1 MKISSLLKY
10 AATAAVFAGVAVG
23 DTTSFT
29 IHVIGDSTVCNYKE
43 SAYPQTGWGQVIA
56 PFFDDARVKVINYA
70 IGGRSSKSFINDG
83 RLTEVLN
90 NTQPGD
96 YIFVQMGTND
106 RDYSKADRYVPIDS
120 SAYWFQKYVDGA
132 KSKNAHIVLMSPLML
147 NTYPRNVFDNN
158 LTDAS
163 HKGKEYPVKDVIKSV
178 AEKNGVPF
186 VDLTTK
192 TYDLYKQLSSAYI
205 SRYVF
210 KMFLPGEYPNY
221 AGGVTNDGTTHF
233 QESGSVVHA
242 QLIAEGL
249 RENLNN
255 SKVNSSEKA
264 ALTTLVGALAPT
276 YKLTVKANISGSGL
290 ITHNQYLP
298 GGAALNLH
306 VSPGSFGKKFQYWA
320 DDDCKKV
327 TADSNYYKVKMPYR
341 DITYT
346 AIFEGG
352 AQCVTTAHGSENL
365 PVAGSSSSVADGPA
379 SSSSEVVKFEI
390 LKGTAD
396 WPSVSDLAY
405 PSIGDDSQ
413 GWTEAN
419 HVGFEGKGFF
429 NFDNAVGR
437 YATYKMTS
445 YQSASN
451 ARMFIRYCN
460 GKTTTSKMSV
470 QVDAKTYEV
479 EFPPS
484 GSWDKW
490 DTVYVDDVWLDACD
504 FDLKFTA
511 LTSDGGP
518 NVDVVGFDIK
528 DVYRIGAEPAADT
541 TTEAPE
547 SSSGSADST
556 QQFVAPTVN
565 FAKAQ
570 IDGVRWTVQ
579 TRGGFM
585 NVRVMNALG
594 KVVAGESRYVS
605 AGTAELLQNGSKLP
619 RGNYFVRVSI
629 DGAVAAQT
637 TLRK

>member
-1 MKISSLLKY
+1 MKSFFKY
-10 AATAAVFAGVAVG
+10 LAAAALFAGVAVS

-29 IHVIGDSTVCNYKE
+29 IHVIGDSTVCNYKD
-43 SAYPQTGWGQVIA
+43 SAYPQTGWGQVLG
-56 PFFDDARVKVINYA
+56 PFFDPSRVKVINYA

-96 YIFVQMGTND
+96 YLFVQMGTND

-132 KSKNAHIVLMSPLML
+132 KSKGAHIVLMSPLML

-163 HKGKEYPVKDVIKSV
+163 HKGKEYPVKDKIAEV
-178 AEKNGVPF
+178 AKKNGVPF

-192 TYDLYKQLSSAYI
+192 TYNLYKQLSSAYI
-205 SRYVF
+205 SRYIF

-255 SKVNSSEKA
+255 SSVSASEKA
-264 ALTTLVGALAPT
+264 ALTTLVGSLAPT

-290 ITHNQYLP
+290 ITHNQFLP

-320 DDDCKKV
+320 DDDCNKV

-346 AIFEGG
+346 AMFEGG
-352 AQCVTTAHGSENL
+352 AQCVTSAHGSENL
-365 PVAGSSSSVADGPA
+365 PGITSSSSTGTET

-528 DVYRIGAEPAADT
+528 NVYRIGAEPKEET
-541 TTEAPE
+541 PE
-547 SSSGSADST
+547 SSSSAEDPVVESSSSEGCTGDSCET
-556 QQFVAPTVN
+556 KPDAIRSNRMTRPKAQLENRSKTVN
-565 FAKAQ
+565 LL
-570 IDGVRWTVQ
+570 GRTVQ
-579 TRGGFM
+579 NKTPYGVYFDLK
-585 NVRVMNALG
+585 VR
-594 KVVAGESRYVS
+594 
-605 AGTAELLQNGSKLP
+605 
-619 RGNYFVRVSI
+619 
-629 DGAVAAQT
+629 
-637 TLRK
+637 

>member
-1 MKISSLLKY
+1 MKSFLKTF
-10 AATAAVFAGVAVG
+10 AAAAIFAGVAIS

-29 IHVIGDSTVCNYKE
+29 IHVIGDSTVCDYKE
-43 SAYPQTGWGQVIA
+43 SAYPQTGWGQVLA
-56 PFFDDARVKVINYA
+56 PFFDQSRVKVINYA
-70 IGGRSSKSFINDG
+70 IGGRSSKSFIKDN
-83 RLTEVLN
+83 RLTAVLN
-90 NTQPGD
+90 ATQPGD
-96 YIFVQMGTND
+96 YIFVQLGTND

-120 SAYWFQKYVDGA
+120 SAYWFQQYVDGA
-132 KSKNAHIVLMSPLML
+132 KSKGAHIVLMSPLML

-163 HKGKEYPVKDVIKSV
+163 HKGKEYPVKDKIAEV
-178 AEKNGVPF
+178 AKKNGVPF
-186 VDLTTK
+186 IDLTTK
-192 TYDLYKQLSSAYI
+192 TYNLYKQVSSAYI
-205 SRYVF
+205 SRYIF

-221 AGGVTNDGTTHF
+221 AAGVTNDGTTHF

-242 QLIAEGL
+242 QMITEGL

-255 SKVNSSEKA
+255 SSVNASEKA
-264 ALTTLVGALAPT
+264 ALTTLVGAIAPT

-290 ITHNQYLP
+290 ITHNQNLP

-306 VSPGSFGKKFQYWA
+306 VSPGSFGKRFQYWA

-365 PVAGSSSSVADGPA
+365 PVVGSSSSVGPA
-379 SSSSEVVKFEI
+379 TGSSSSEVIQFEV
-390 LKGTAD
+390 LKGTAE
-396 WPSVSDLAY
+396 WPSVSDLSY
-405 PSIGDDSQ
+405 PNEVDI

-419 HVGFEGKGFF
+419 HLGFAGKGFY
-429 NFDNAVGR
+429 NFDNKVGS

-451 ARMFIRYCN
+451 AKMFIRYCN

-484 GSWDKW
+484 ASWDTW

-528 DVYRIGAEPAADT
+528 DVYRIGAEPA
-541 TTEAPE
+541 EAPA
-547 SSSGSADST
+547 SSSSSADSSSSSSSEDKEPDGFKSKT
-556 QQFVAPTVN
+556 LTRPEQLQGGRTVN
-565 FAKAQ
+565 L
-570 IDGVRWTVQ
+570 
-579 TRGGFM
+579 
-585 NVRVMNALG
+585 LG
-594 KVVAGESRYVS
+594 RSVS
-605 AGTAELLQNGSKLP
+605 GKKLAP
-619 RGNYFVRVSI
+619 GKYFK
-629 DGAVAAQT
+629 T
-637 TLRK
+637 K

>member
-1 MKISSLLKY
+1 MKSFLKTFAAAAIFASVAIS
-10 AATAAVFAGVAVG
+10 

-29 IHVIGDSTVCNYKE
+29 IHVIGDSTVCDYKE
-43 SAYPQTGWGQVIA
+43 SAYPQTGWGQVLA
-56 PFFDDARVKVINYA
+56 PFFDQSRVKVINYA
-70 IGGRSSKSFINDG
+70 IGGRSSKSFIKDG
-83 RLTEVLN
+83 RLNEVLN

-96 YIFVQMGTND
+96 YLFVQMGTND

-120 SAYWFQKYVDGA
+120 SAYWFQQYVDGA
-132 KSKNAHIVLMSPLML
+132 KSKGAHIVLMSPLML

-163 HKGKEYPVKDVIKSV
+163 HKGKEYPVKDKIAEV
-178 AEKNGVPF
+178 AKKNGVPF
-186 VDLTTK
+186 IDLTTK
-192 TYDLYKQLSSAYI
+192 TYNLYKQVSSAYI
-205 SRYVF
+205 SRYIF

-221 AGGVTNDGTTHF
+221 AAGVTNDGTTHF

-242 QLIAEGL
+242 QMITEGL

-255 SKVNSSEKA
+255 SSVNASEKA
-264 ALTTLVGALAPT
+264 ALTTLVGAIAPT

-290 ITHNQYLP
+290 ITHNQNLP

-306 VSPGSFGKKFQYWA
+306 VSPGSFGKRFQYWA

-365 PVAGSSSSVADGPA
+365 PVVGSSSSVGPA
-379 SSSSEVVKFEI
+379 TGSSSSEVIQFEV
-390 LKGTAD
+390 LKGTAE
-396 WPSVSDLAY
+396 WPSVSDLSY
-405 PSIGDDSQ
+405 PNEVDI

-419 HVGFEGKGFF
+419 HLGFAGKGFY
-429 NFDNAVGR
+429 NFDNKVGS

-451 ARMFIRYCN
+451 AKMFIRYCN

-484 GSWDKW
+484 ASWDTW

-528 DVYRIGAEPAADT
+528 DVYRIGAEPA
-541 TTEAPE
+541 EAPA
-547 SSSGSADST
+547 SSSSSADSSSSSSSEDKEPDGFKSKT
-556 QQFVAPTVN
+556 LTRPEQLQGGRTVN
-565 FAKAQ
+565 L
-570 IDGVRWTVQ
+570 
-579 TRGGFM
+579 
-585 NVRVMNALG
+585 LG
-594 KVVAGESRYVS
+594 RSVS
-605 AGTAELLQNGSKLP
+605 GKKLAP
-619 RGNYFVRVSI
+619 GKYFK
-629 DGAVAAQT
+629 T
-637 TLRK
+637 K

>member
-10 AATAAVFAGVAVG
+10 AATAAVFAGVAVS

-29 IHVIGDSTVCNYKE
+29 VHVIGDSTVCNYKE

-186 VDLTTK
+186 IDLTTK
-192 TYDLYKQLSSAYI
+192 TYDLYKQVSSAYI
-205 SRYVF
+205 SRYIF

-221 AGGVTNDGTTHF
+221 PAGVTNDGTTHF

-242 QLIAEGL
+242 QMIAEGL

-255 SKVNSSEKA
+255 SSVSASEKS
-264 ALTTLVGALAPT
+264 ALTTLVGTLKPT
-276 YKLTVKANISGSGL
+276 FKLTVKSNISGSGL

-320 DDDCKKV
+320 DDDCNKV

-352 AQCVTTAHGSENL
+352 ASCVTTAHGSENV
-365 PVAGSSSSVADGPA
+365 PVAGSSSSETPA
-379 SSSSEVVKFEI
+379 SSSSSSEVVKFEI
-390 LKGTAD
+390 LKGTET
-396 WPSVSDLAY
+396 WPSVSDLSY
-405 PSIGDDSQ
+405 PNVGEDSQ

-419 HVGFEGKGFF
+419 HLGFEGKGFF
-429 NFDNAVGR
+429 NFDNRIGS

-451 ARMFIRYCN
+451 AKMFIRYCN
-460 GKTTTSKMSV
+460 GKTTASKMSV
-470 QVDAKTYEV
+470 KVDAKTYEV

-490 DTVYVDDVWLDACD
+490 DTVYVEDVWLDACD
-504 FDLKFTA
+504 FDLTMTS

-528 DVYRIGAEPAADT
+528 NVYRIGAEPAEEPQDT
-541 TTEAPE
+541 SEVQPGS
-547 SSSGSADST
+547 SSSGDEPL
-556 QQFVAPTVN
+556 VMKPTKL
-565 FAKAQ
+565 AAGAT
-570 IDGVRWTVQ
+570 IDAVHWTVH
-579 TRGGFM
+579 TRGGLM
-585 NVRVMNALG
+585 NVQVMNALG
-594 KVVAGESRYVS
+594 KVVANEIRSVPVGAV
-605 AGTAELLQNGSKLP
+605 ELLQNAALP
-619 RGNYFVRVSI
+619 RGNYFVRVSV
-629 DGAVAAQT
+629 DGKVVAQAK
-637 TLRK
+637 LRK

>member
-1 MKISSLLKY
+1 MKSFLKFF
-10 AATAAVFAGVAVG
+10 AAAAVFTSIAVS

-43 SAYPQTGWGQVIA
+43 SAYPQTGWGQVLA
-56 PFFDDARVKVINYA
+56 PFFDGSRTKVINYA
-70 IGGRSSKSFINDG
+70 IGGRSSKSFVNDG

-90 NTQPGD
+90 NTQAGD

-132 KSKNAHIVLMSPLML
+132 KSKGAHIVLMSPLML

-163 HKGKEYPVKDVIKSV
+163 HKGKEYPVKDKIAEV
-178 AEKNGVPF
+178 AKKNGVPF
-186 VDLTTK
+186 IDLTTK
-192 TYDLYKQLSSAYI
+192 TYNLYKQVSSAYI
-205 SRYVF
+205 SRYIY

-221 AGGVTNDGTTHF
+221 PAGVTNDGTTHF
-233 QESGSVVHA
+233 QETGSVVHA
-242 QLIAEGL
+242 QMIADGL

-255 SKVNSSEKA
+255 ASVNASEKA
-264 ALTTLVGALAPT
+264 ALATLVSALKPT
-276 YKLTVKANISGSGL
+276 YKLSVKANISGSGL

-320 DDDCKKV
+320 DDDCNKV
-327 TADSNYYKVKMPYR
+327 STDSNYYKVPMPYR

-352 AQCVTTAHGSENL
+352 AQCVTTSHGAEEGSNTESSSSEG
-365 PVAGSSSSVADGPA
+365 VTTSSSSVAI
-379 SSSSEVVKFEI
+379 KFDVLE
-390 LKGTAD
+390 GDAE

-405 PSIGDDSQ
+405 PNVGDDSQ

-419 HVGFEGKGFF
+419 HVGFVGKGFF

-460 GKTTTSKMSV
+460 GKTTVSKMNV

-518 NVDVVGFDIK
+518 NVDMVGFDIK
-528 DVYRIGAEPAADT
+528 DVYRIGAEP
-541 TTEAPE
+541 EEEPIN
-547 SSSGSADST
+547 SSSSDVEPDSSDSNDST
-556 QQFVAPTVN
+556 TVIGKRYMPRSEN
-565 FAKAQ
+565 LRQGRSVNLLGRTITGKTATGRYFKAK
-570 IDGVRWTVQ
+570 
-579 TRGGFM
+579 
-585 NVRVMNALG
+585 
-594 KVVAGESRYVS
+594 
-605 AGTAELLQNGSKLP
+605 
-619 RGNYFVRVSI
+619 
-629 DGAVAAQT
+629 
-637 TLRK
+637 

>member
-1 MKISSLLKY
+1 MKSFLKFF
-10 AATAAVFAGVAVG
+10 AAAALFTGIAVS

-43 SAYPQTGWGQVIA
+43 NAYPQTGWGQVLA
-56 PFFDDARVKVINYA
+56 PFFDDSRVKVINHA

-83 RLTEVLN
+83 RLNDVLKI
-90 NTQPGD
+90 TQPGD

-132 KSKNAHIVLMSPLML
+132 KSKGAHIVLMSPLML

-163 HKGKEYPVKDVIKSV
+163 HKGKEYPVKDKIAEV
-178 AEKNGVPF
+178 ARKNGVPF
-186 VDLTTK
+186 IDLTTK
-192 TYDLYKQLSSAYI
+192 TYNLYKQVSSAYI
-205 SRYVF
+205 SRYIF

-221 AGGVTNDGTTHF
+221 PAGVTNDGTTHF

-242 QLIAEGL
+242 QMVADGL
-249 RENLNN
+249 RENLN
-255 SKVNSSEKA
+255 SSSVSASEKA
-264 ALTTLVGALAPT
+264 ALTTLVGSLAPT

-320 DDDCKKV
+320 DDDCNKV
-327 TADSNYYKVKMPYR
+327 TADSNYYKVPMPYR

-352 AQCVTTAHGSENL
+352 AKCVTTAHGAENT
-365 PVAGSSSSVADGPA
+365 PNPGSSSSAGDVGPS

-390 LKGTAD
+390 LKGTTD
-396 WPSVSDLAY
+396 WPSVSDMSY
-405 PSIGDDSQ
+405 PNIGEDGQ

-429 NFDNAVGR
+429 NFDNRVGS

-460 GKTTTSKMSV
+460 GKTTASKMSV
-470 QVDAKTYEV
+470 KVDAKTYEV

-504 FDLKFTA
+504 FDLIMTS

-518 NVDVVGFDIK
+518 NVDMIGFDIK
-528 DVYRIGAEPAADT
+528 DVYRIGAEPKETSSGSSSSNAEKPGSSSSVDPADGSSSSAGPAA
-541 TTEAPE
+541 E
-547 SSSGSADST
+547 SSSSEGGDAIARRPVKSAPAAVET
-556 QQFVAPTVN
+556 QRTYN
-565 FAKAQ
+565 L
-570 IDGVRWTVQ
+570 
-579 TRGGFM
+579 
-585 NVRVMNALG
+585 LG
-594 KVVAGESRYVS
+594 KQVRSKNQARGRYF
-605 AGTAELLQNGSKLP
+605 NK
-619 RGNYFVRVSI
+619 
-629 DGAVAAQT
+629 
-637 TLRK
+637 

>member
-1 MKISSLLKY
+1 MKFARFFKF
-10 AATAAVFAGVAVG
+10 AAAAAIFTGVAVS

-29 IHVIGDSTVCNYKE
+29 IHVIGDSTVCDYKE

-56 PFFDDARVKVINYA
+56 PFFDASRVKVINYA
-70 IGGRSSKSFINDG
+70 IGGRSSKSFIKDG
-83 RLTEVLN
+83 RLKTVLD

-96 YIFVQMGTND
+96 YLFVQMGTND

-120 SAYWFQKYVDGA
+120 SAYWFQQYVDGA
-132 KSKNAHIVLMSPLML
+132 KSKGAHIVLMSPLML

-163 HKGKEYPVKDVIKSV
+163 HKGKEYPVKDKIAEV
-178 AEKNGVPF
+178 AKKNGVPF
-186 VDLTTK
+186 IDLTTK
-192 TYDLYKQLSSAYI
+192 TYNLYKQVSSAYI
-205 SRYVF
+205 SRYIF

-221 AGGVTNDGTTHF
+221 AAGVTNDGTTHF

-242 QLIAEGL
+242 QLITEGL

-255 SKVNSSEKA
+255 SSVNASEKA
-264 ALTTLVGALAPT
+264 ALTTLVGAIAPT

-290 ITHNQYLP
+290 ITHNQNLP

-306 VSPGSFGKKFQYWA
+306 VSPGSFGKRFQYWA

-352 AQCVTTAHGSENL
+352 AQCVTTAHGSENQ
-365 PVAGSSSSVADGPA
+365 PVAGSSSSVAAEGA
-379 SSSSEVVKFEI
+379 SSSSEVIQFEI
-390 LKGTAD
+390 LKGTAE
-396 WPSVSDLAY
+396 WPSISDLSY
-405 PSIGDDSQ
+405 PNEVDI

-419 HVGFEGKGFF
+419 HLGFVGKGFY
-429 NFDNAVGR
+429 NFDNKVGS

-445 YQSASN
+445 NQSASN
-451 ARMFIRYCN
+451 AKMFIRYCN

-470 QVDAKTYEV
+470 QVDAKVYEV

-490 DTVYVDDVWLDACD
+490 DTVYVEDVWLDACD

-518 NVDVVGFDIK
+518 NVDMVGFDIK
-528 DVYRIGAEPAADT
+528 DVYRIGAEPVEETKD
-541 TTEAPE
+541 
-547 SSSGSADST
+547 SSSSSSTDAIAVSSAR
-556 QQFVAPTVN
+556 
-565 FAKAQ
+565 FANGAR
-570 IDGVRWTVQ
+570 IDGVNWTVQ
-579 TRGGFM
+579 TRGG
-585 NVRVMNALG
+585 VMKVQVTNALG
-594 KVVAGESRYVS
+594 KVVASEIRSVP
-605 AGTAELLQNGSKLP
+605 AGTVDILGGKAQLSK
-619 RGNYFVRVSI
+619 GNYFVRISL
-629 DGAVAAQT
+629 DGRIVAQSL
-637 TLRK
+637 LRK

>member
-1 MKISSLLKY
+1 MKTFLKFF
-10 AATAAVFAGVAVG
+10 AAAALFTSFAVS

-43 SAYPQTGWGQVIA
+43 SAYPQTGWGQILG
-56 PFFDDARVKVINYA
+56 PFFDQSRVKVINHA

-83 RLTEVLN
+83 RLDNVLKI
-90 NTQPGD
+90 TQPGD

-120 SAYWFQKYVDGA
+120 SAYWFQQYVDGA
-132 KSKNAHIVLMSPLML
+132 KKKGAHIVLMSPLMM

-158 LTDAS
+158 LTDAA
-163 HKGKEYPVKDVIKSV
+163 HKGKEYPVKDKIAEV
-178 AEKNGVPF
+178 AKKNGVPF
-186 VDLTTK
+186 IDLTTK
-192 TYDLYKQLSSAYI
+192 TYNLYKQVSSAYI

-221 AGGVTNDGTTHF
+221 PAGVTNDGTTHF

-242 QLIAEGL
+242 QMIMEGL

-255 SKVNSSEKA
+255 SSVNSTEKA
-264 ALTTLVGALAPT
+264 ALTTLVGTIAPT

-290 ITHNQYLP
+290 ITHDQYLP

-306 VSPGSFGKKFQYWA
+306 VSPGSFGKRFQYWA

-327 TADSNYYKVKMPYR
+327 TVDSNYYKVNMPYR

-352 AQCVTTAHGSENL
+352 AQCVTTSHGNENQ
-365 PVAGSSSSVADGPA
+365 PIPGSSSSQEVGGS
-379 SSSSEVVKFEI
+379 SSSSETIKFEI
-390 LKGTAD
+390 LEGTAE
-396 WPSVSDLAY
+396 WPSVSDLSY
-405 PSIGDDSQ
+405 PNVGDDSQ

-419 HVGFEGKGFF
+419 HIGFVGKGFF

-451 ARMFIRYCN
+451 AKMFIRYCN

-504 FDLKFTA
+504 FDLVMTS

-518 NVDVVGFDIK
+518 NVDAVGFDIK
-528 DVYRIGAEPAADT
+528 DVYRIGAEPVESSSSSVKDPAI
-541 TTEAPE
+541 E
-547 SSSGSADST
+547 SSSGACEGEGCDD
-556 QQFVAPTVN
+556 QA
-565 FAKAQ
+565 
-570 IDGVRWTVQ
+570 IRRGVRSVPSISGKTYQINLLGRSVNGKKA
-579 TRGGFM
+579 RG
-585 NVRVMNALG
+585 VYIQR
-594 KVVAGESRYVS
+594 
-605 AGTAELLQNGSKLP
+605 LL
-619 RGNYFVRVSI
+619 R
-629 DGAVAAQT
+629 
-637 TLRK
+637 

>member
-1 MKISSLLKY
+1 MKFARFFKF
-10 AATAAVFAGVAVG
+10 AAAAALFTSIAVS

-29 IHVIGDSTVCNYKE
+29 IHVIGDSTVCDYKE

-56 PFFDDARVKVINYA
+56 PFFDQSRVKVINYA
-70 IGGRSSKSFINDG
+70 IGGRSSKSFVNDG
-83 RLTEVLN
+83 RLDAVLN
-90 NTQPGD
+90 ATQPGD
-96 YIFVQMGTND
+96 YIFVQLGTND

-120 SAYWFQKYVDGA
+120 SAYWFQQYVDGA
-132 KSKNAHIVLMSPLML
+132 KRKGAHIVLMSPLMM

-163 HKGKEYPVKDVIKSV
+163 HKGKEYPVKDVIADV
-178 AEKNGVPF
+178 AKKNGVPF
-186 VDLTTK
+186 IDLTTK
-192 TYDLYKQLSSAYI
+192 TYNLYKQVSSAYI
-205 SRYVF
+205 SRYIF

-242 QLIAEGL
+242 QMITEGL

-255 SKVNSSEKA
+255 SSVNSSEKA
-264 ALTTLVGALAPT
+264 ALTTLVGAIAPT
-276 YKLTVKANISGSGL
+276 YKLTVKANVAGSGL
-290 ITHNQYLP
+290 ITHNQNLP

-306 VSPGSFGKKFQYWA
+306 VSPGSFGKRFQYWA

-352 AQCVTTAHGSENL
+352 AQCVATSHGNEQTPEPTSSSSSSATAN
-365 PVAGSSSSVADGPA
+365 VSSSSV
-379 SSSSEVVKFEI
+379 EIKFEI
-390 LKGTAD
+390 LKGTTA
-396 WPSVSDLAY
+396 WPSISDLSY
-405 PSIGDDSQ
+405 PNETDV

-419 HVGFEGKGFF
+419 HVGFTGKGFF

-460 GKTTTSKMSV
+460 GKTTTSKMNV
-470 QVDAKTYEV
+470 QVDAMTYEV

-484 GSWDKW
+484 ASWDSW
-490 DTVYVDDVWLDACD
+490 DTVYVDNVWLDACD

-518 NVDVVGFDIK
+518 NVDMVGFDIK
-528 DVYRIGAEPAADT
+528 NVYRIGAEPA
-541 TTEAPE
+541 EAPA
-547 SSSGSADST
+547 SSSSSADPSSSSSSEDKEPDGFKSKT
-556 QQFVAPTVN
+556 LTRPEQLQGGRTVN
-565 FAKAQ
+565 L
-570 IDGVRWTVQ
+570 
-579 TRGGFM
+579 
-585 NVRVMNALG
+585 LG
-594 KVVAGESRYVS
+594 RSVS
-605 AGTAELLQNGSKLP
+605 GKKLAP
-619 RGNYFVRVSI
+619 GKYFK
-629 DGAVAAQT
+629 T
-637 TLRK
+637 K

>member
-1 MKISSLLKY
+1 MKFARFFKF
-10 AATAAVFAGVAVG
+10 AAAAAIFTSVAVS

-29 IHVIGDSTVCNYKE
+29 IHVIGDSTVCNYNAA
-43 SAYPQTGWGQVIA
+43 AYPQTGWGQVLA
-56 PFFDDARVKVINYA
+56 PFFDDSRVKVVNYA
-70 IGGRSSKSFINDG
+70 IGGRSSKSFIKDG

-120 SAYWFQKYVDGA
+120 SAYWFQQYVDGA
-132 KSKNAHIVLMSPLML
+132 KSKGAHIVLMSPLMM

-186 VDLTTK
+186 IDLTTK
-192 TYDLYKQLSSAYI
+192 TYNLYKQLSSAYI
-205 SRYVF
+205 SRYIF

-242 QLIAEGL
+242 QMITEGL

-255 SKVNSSEKA
+255 SSVNASEKT
-264 ALTTLVGALAPT
+264 ALTTLVGAIAPT

-306 VSPGSFGKKFQYWA
+306 VSPGSFGKRFQYWA

-327 TADSNYYKVKMPYR
+327 TADSNYYKVPMPYR

-346 AIFEGG
+346 AMFEGG
-352 AQCVTTAHGSENL
+352 AQCVTTAHGSENT
-365 PVAGSSSSVADGPA
+365 PVAGSSSSANPGTT
-379 SSSSEVVKFEI
+379 SSSSVVKFEV
-390 LKGTAD
+390 LKGTDA

-419 HVGFEGKGFF
+419 HAGFEGKGFF

-504 FDLKFTA
+504 FDLVMTS

-518 NVDVVGFDIK
+518 NVDMVGFDIK
-528 DVYRIGAEPAADT
+528 DVYRIGAEPA
-541 TTEAPE
+541 EAPA
-547 SSSGSADST
+547 SSSSSADPSSSSSSEDKEPDGIKSKT
-556 QQFVAPTVN
+556 LTRPEQLQGGRTVN
-565 FAKAQ
+565 L
-570 IDGVRWTVQ
+570 
-579 TRGGFM
+579 
-585 NVRVMNALG
+585 LG
-594 KVVAGESRYVS
+594 RSVS
-605 AGTAELLQNGSKLP
+605 GKKLAP
-619 RGNYFVRVSI
+619 GKYFK
-629 DGAVAAQT
+629 T
-637 TLRK
+637 K

>member
-1 MKISSLLKY
+1 MKTFLKY
-10 AATAAVFAGVAVG
+10 FVAAALFTSVAVS

-29 IHVIGDSTVCNYKE
+29 IHVIGDSTVCDYKDN
-43 SAYPQTGWGQVIA
+43 AYPQTGWGQVLA
-56 PFFDDARVKVINYA
+56 PFFDQSRVKVINYA

-83 RLTEVLN
+83 RLDAVLKA
-90 NTQPGD
+90 TQPGD

-132 KSKNAHIVLMSPLML
+132 KSKGAHIVLMSPLML
-147 NTYPRNVFDNN
+147 NTYPRNVFDNE
-158 LTDAS
+158 LTDAA
-163 HKGKEYPVKDVIKSV
+163 HKNKEYPVKDKIKDV
-178 AEKNGVPF
+178 AAKNGVPF
-186 VDLTTK
+186 IDLTTK
-192 TYDLYKQLSSAYI
+192 TYNLYTQLSSAYI
-205 SRYVF
+205 SRYVY
-210 KMFLPGEYPNY
+210 KMFLAGEYPNY
-221 AGGVTNDGTTHF
+221 PNGVTNDGTTHF

-242 QLIAEGL
+242 QLITAGL
-249 RENLNN
+249 QENLN
-255 SKVNSSEKA
+255 SSTVNASEKA
-264 ALTTLVGALAPT
+264 ALTTLVGAIAPT

-290 ITHNQYLP
+290 ITHNQNLP

-352 AQCVTTAHGSENL
+352 ANCVTTNHGDENT
-365 PVAGSSSSVADGPA
+365 PVPGSSASQGAVSS
-379 SSSSEVVKFEI
+379 SSSSELVMFDI
-390 LKGTAD
+390 LDGTKD
-396 WPSVSDLAY
+396 WPSLSDLSY
-405 PSIGDDSQ
+405 PNEVDV

-419 HVGFEGKGFF
+419 HVGFTGKGFY
-429 NFDNAVGR
+429 NFDNKVGS

-460 GKTTTSKMSV
+460 GKTTTSKMTV
-470 QVDAKTYEV
+470 QVDAKTYDV

-484 GSWDKW
+484 ASWDSW

-518 NVDVVGFDIK
+518 NIDVVGFDIK
-528 DVYRIGAEPAADT
+528 DVYRIGAEPK
-541 TTEAPE
+541 EPVVN
-547 SSSGSADST
+547 SSSSVEGPDGIGRKPVVRDVQMNGRT
-556 QQFVAPTVN
+556 KQVNLLGRTVN
-565 FAKAQ
+565 QKASR
-570 IDGVRWTVQ
+570 GVYFER
-579 TRGGFM
+579 
-585 NVRVMNALG
+585 NV
-594 KVVAGESRYVS
+594 K
-605 AGTAELLQNGSKLP
+605 
-619 RGNYFVRVSI
+619 
-629 DGAVAAQT
+629 
-637 TLRK
+637 

>member
-1 MKISSLLKY
+1 MKSLLKY
-10 AATAAVFAGVAVG
+10 FAAATIFTSIAVS

-43 SAYPQTGWGQVIA
+43 SAYPQTGWGQVLA
-56 PFFDDARVKVINYA
+56 PFFDGSRTKVINYA

-132 KSKNAHIVLMSPLML
+132 KSKGAHIVLMSPLML

-163 HKGKEYPVKDVIKSV
+163 HKGKEYPVKDKIAEV
-178 AEKNGVPF
+178 AKKNGVPF

-192 TYDLYKQLSSAYI
+192 TYNLYKQLSSAYI
-205 SRYVF
+205 SRYVY

-221 AGGVTNDGTTHF
+221 PAGVTNDGTTHF
-233 QESGSVVHA
+233 QETGSVVHA

-255 SKVNSSEKA
+255 SSVNASEKA
-264 ALTTLVGALAPT
+264 ALTTLVSALKPT

-320 DDDCKKV
+320 DDDCNKV
-327 TADSNYYKVKMPYR
+327 STDSNYYKIPMPYR

-346 AIFEGG
+346 AMFEGG
-352 AQCVTTAHGSENL
+352 AQCVTASHGSEEL
-365 PVAGSSSSVADGPA
+365 PNAGSSSSEGPSTT
-379 SSSSEVVKFEI
+379 SSSSVAIKFEV
-390 LKGTAD
+390 LEGSAE
-396 WPSVSDLAY
+396 WPSVSDMSY
-405 PSIGDDSQ
+405 PNVGDDSQ
-413 GWTEAN
+413 GWTESN
-419 HVGFEGKGFF
+419 HLGFVGKGFF

-460 GKTTTSKMSV
+460 GKTTVSKMSV

-518 NVDVVGFDIK
+518 NLDMVGFDIK
-528 DVYRIGAEPAADT
+528 DVYRIGAEPEESEIVNSSSSVQDST
-541 TTEAPE
+541 VE
-547 SSSGSADST
+547 SSSSEADSSS
-556 QQFVAPTVN
+556 A
-565 FAKAQ
+565 
-570 IDGVRWTVQ
+570 ICR
-579 TRGGFM
+579 
-585 NVRVMNALG
+585 
-594 KVVAGESRYVS
+594 RYVPRS
-605 AGTAELLQNGSKLP
+605 EGLKQGRSVNLLGRTISGKKP
-619 RGNYFVRVSI
+619 AVGRYFEV
-629 DGAVAAQT
+629 
-637 TLRK
+637 K

>member
-1 MKISSLLKY
+1 MKSFLKTF
-10 AATAAVFAGVAVG
+10 AAAAIFAGVAIS

-29 IHVIGDSTVCNYKE
+29 IHVIGDSTVCDYKE
-43 SAYPQTGWGQVIA
+43 SAYPQTGWGQVLA
-56 PFFDDARVKVINYA
+56 PFFDQSRVKVINYA
-70 IGGRSSKSFINDG
+70 IGGRSSKSFIKDN
-83 RLTEVLN
+83 RLTAVLN
-90 NTQPGD
+90 ATQPGD
-96 YIFVQMGTND
+96 YIFVQLGTND

-120 SAYWFQKYVDGA
+120 SAYWFQQYVDGA
-132 KSKNAHIVLMSPLML
+132 KSKGAHIVLMSPLML

-163 HKGKEYPVKDVIKSV
+163 HKGKEYPVKDKIAEV
-178 AEKNGVPF
+178 AKKNGVPF
-186 VDLTTK
+186 IDLTTK
-192 TYDLYKQLSSAYI
+192 TYNLYKQVSSAYI
-205 SRYVF
+205 SRYIF

-221 AGGVTNDGTTHF
+221 AAGVTNDGTTHF

-242 QLIAEGL
+242 QMITEGL

-255 SKVNSSEKA
+255 SSVNASEKA
-264 ALTTLVGALAPT
+264 ALTTLVGAIAPT

-290 ITHNQYLP
+290 ITHNQNLP

-306 VSPGSFGKKFQYWA
+306 VSPGSFGKRFQYWA

-365 PVAGSSSSVADGPA
+365 PVVGSSSSVGPA
-379 SSSSEVVKFEI
+379 TGSSSSEVIQFEV
-390 LKGTAD
+390 LKGTAE
-396 WPSVSDLAY
+396 WPSVSDLSY
-405 PSIGDDSQ
+405 PNEVDI

-419 HVGFEGKGFF
+419 HLGFAGKGFY
-429 NFDNAVGR
+429 NFDNKVGS

-451 ARMFIRYCN
+451 AKMFIRYCN

-484 GSWDKW
+484 ASWDTW

-528 DVYRIGAEPAADT
+528 DVYRIGAEPA
-541 TTEAPE
+541 EAPA
-547 SSSGSADST
+547 SSSSSADPSSSSSSEDKEPDGFKSKT
-556 QQFVAPTVN
+556 LTRPEQLQGGRTVN
-565 FAKAQ
+565 L
-570 IDGVRWTVQ
+570 
-579 TRGGFM
+579 
-585 NVRVMNALG
+585 LG
-594 KVVAGESRYVS
+594 RSVS
-605 AGTAELLQNGSKLP
+605 GKKLAP
-619 RGNYFVRVSI
+619 GKYFK
-629 DGAVAAQT
+629 T
-637 TLRK
+637 K

>member
-1 MKISSLLKY
+1 MKNFLKSALAAALFSTVAISDS
-10 AATAAVFAGVAVG
+10 
-23 DTTSFT
+23 TSFT
-29 IHVIGDSTVCNYKE
+29 IHIIGDSTVCDYKD

-56 PFFDDARVKVINYA
+56 PFFDASRVKVINYA

-83 RLTEVLN
+83 RLKTVLD
-90 NTQPGD
+90 NTRPGD

-120 SAYWFQKYVDGA
+120 SAYWFQQYVDGA
-132 KSKNAHIVLMSPLML
+132 KSKGAHIVLMSPLML

-158 LTDAS
+158 LTDAA
-163 HKGKEYPVKDVIKSV
+163 HMGKEYPVKDKIAEV
-178 AEKNGVPF
+178 AKKNGVPF
-186 VDLTTK
+186 IDLTTK
-192 TYDLYKQLSSAYI
+192 TYNLYKQVSSAYI
-205 SRYVF
+205 SRYIF

-221 AGGVTNDGTTHF
+221 AAGVTNDGTTHF

-255 SKVNSSEKA
+255 SSVSESEKA
-264 ALTTLVGALAPT
+264 ALTTLVGTLKPT
-276 YKLTVKANISGSGL
+276 YKLTVKSNISGSGL
-290 ITHNQYLP
+290 ITHNQNLP

-306 VSPGSFGKKFQYWA
+306 VSPGSFGKKFLYWA
-320 DDDCKKV
+320 DDDCQKV

-352 AQCVTTAHGSENL
+352 ANCVTTAHGSENI
-365 PVAGSSSSVADGPA
+365 PTSSSSSSSVDVMES
-379 SSSSEVVKFEI
+379 SSSSEVVKFDI
-390 LKGTAD
+390 LKGTDA

-405 PSIGDDSQ
+405 PNVGEDGQ

-419 HVGFEGKGFF
+419 HIGFEGKGFF
-429 NFDNAVGR
+429 NFDNRVGSN
-437 YATYKMTS
+437 AIYKMTS

-470 QVDAKTYEV
+470 KVDAKTYEV

-484 GSWDKW
+484 ASWDKW

-504 FDLKFTA
+504 FDLIMTS

-518 NVDVVGFDIK
+518 NIDVVGFDIK
-528 DVYRIGAEPAADT
+528 NVYRIGAEPVDEPQDT
-541 TTEAPE
+541 TITQPE
-547 SSSGSADST
+547 KQDST
-556 QQFVAPTVN
+556 TAIGKHLEQRPERHQGRTVN
-565 FAKAQ
+565 L
-570 IDGVRWTVQ
+570 
-579 TRGGFM
+579 
-585 NVRVMNALG
+585 LG
-594 KVVAGESRYVS
+594 RSVTGK
-605 AGTAELLQNGSKLP
+605 KLAP
-619 RGNYFVRVSI
+619 GKYFK
-629 DGAVAAQT
+629 T
-637 TLRK
+637 K

>member
-1 MKISSLLKY
+1 MKSFLKTF
-10 AATAAVFAGVAVG
+10 AAAAIFAGVAIS

-29 IHVIGDSTVCNYKE
+29 IHVIGDSTVCDYKDN
-43 SAYPQTGWGQVIA
+43 AYPQTGWGQVLA
-56 PFFDDARVKVINYA
+56 PFFDQSRVKVINYA
-70 IGGRSSKSFINDG
+70 IGGRSSKSFIKDN
-83 RLTEVLN
+83 RLTAVLN
-90 NTQPGD
+90 ATQPGD
-96 YIFVQMGTND
+96 YIFVQLGTND

-120 SAYWFQKYVDGA
+120 SAYWFQQYVDGA
-132 KSKNAHIVLMSPLML
+132 KSKGAHIVLMSPLML

-163 HKGKEYPVKDVIKSV
+163 HKGKEYPVKDKIAEV
-178 AEKNGVPF
+178 AKKNGVPF
-186 VDLTTK
+186 IDLTTK
-192 TYDLYKQLSSAYI
+192 TYNLYKQVSSAYI
-205 SRYVF
+205 SRYIF

-221 AGGVTNDGTTHF
+221 AAGVTNDGTTHF

-242 QLIAEGL
+242 QMITEGL

-255 SKVNSSEKA
+255 SSVNASEKA
-264 ALTTLVGALAPT
+264 ALTTLVGAIAPT

-290 ITHNQYLP
+290 ITHNQNLP

-306 VSPGSFGKKFQYWA
+306 VSPGSFGKRFQYWA

-365 PVAGSSSSVADGPA
+365 PVVGSSSSVGPA
-379 SSSSEVVKFEI
+379 TGSSSSEVIQFEV
-390 LKGTAD
+390 LKGTAE
-396 WPSVSDLAY
+396 WPSVSDLSY
-405 PSIGDDSQ
+405 PNEVDI

-419 HVGFEGKGFF
+419 HLGFAGKGFY
-429 NFDNAVGR
+429 NFDNKVGS

-451 ARMFIRYCN
+451 AKMFIRYCN

-484 GSWDKW
+484 ASWDTW

-528 DVYRIGAEPAADT
+528 DVYRIGAEPA
-541 TTEAPE
+541 EAPA
-547 SSSGSADST
+547 SSSSSADSSSSSSSEDKEPDGFKSKT
-556 QQFVAPTVN
+556 LTRPEQLQGGRTVN
-565 FAKAQ
+565 L
-570 IDGVRWTVQ
+570 
-579 TRGGFM
+579 
-585 NVRVMNALG
+585 LG
-594 KVVAGESRYVS
+594 RSVS
-605 AGTAELLQNGSKLP
+605 GKKLAP
-619 RGNYFVRVSI
+619 GKYFK
-629 DGAVAAQT
+629 T
-637 TLRK
+637 K

>member
-1 MKISSLLKY
+1 MKSFFKY
-10 AATAAVFAGVAVG
+10 LAAAALFAGVAVS

-29 IHVIGDSTVCNYKE
+29 IHVIGDSTVCNYKD
-43 SAYPQTGWGQVIA
+43 SAYPQTGWGQVLG
-56 PFFDDARVKVINYA
+56 PFFDPSRVKVINYA

-96 YIFVQMGTND
+96 YLFVQMGTND

-132 KSKNAHIVLMSPLML
+132 KSKGAHIVLMSPLML

-163 HKGKEYPVKDVIKSV
+163 HKGKEYPVKDKIAEV
-178 AEKNGVPF
+178 AKKNGVPF

-192 TYDLYKQLSSAYI
+192 TYNLYKQLSSAYI
-205 SRYVF
+205 SRYIF

-255 SKVNSSEKA
+255 SSVSASEKA
-264 ALTTLVGALAPT
+264 ALTTLVGSLAPT

-290 ITHNQYLP
+290 ITHNQFLP

-320 DDDCKKV
+320 DDDCNKV

-346 AIFEGG
+346 AMFEGG

-365 PVAGSSSSVADGPA
+365 PGIASSSSTGTET

-528 DVYRIGAEPAADT
+528 NVYRIGAEPKEET
-541 TTEAPE
+541 PE
-547 SSSGSADST
+547 SSSSAEDPVVESSSSEACTGDSCET
-556 QQFVAPTVN
+556 KPDAIRSDRMTRPKAQLENRSKTVN
-565 FAKAQ
+565 LL
-570 IDGVRWTVQ
+570 GRTVQ
-579 TRGGFM
+579 NKTPYGVYFDLK
-585 NVRVMNALG
+585 VR
-594 KVVAGESRYVS
+594 
-605 AGTAELLQNGSKLP
+605 
-619 RGNYFVRVSI
+619 
-629 DGAVAAQT
+629 
-637 TLRK
+637 

>member
-1 MKISSLLKY
+1 MKFARFFKV
-10 AATAAVFAGVAVG
+10 AAAAAIFTSVAVS

-43 SAYPQTGWGQVIA
+43 NAYPQTGWGQILG
-56 PFFDDARVKVINYA
+56 PFFDPARVKVINYA
-70 IGGRSSKSFINDG
+70 IGGRSSKSFIKDN
-83 RLTEVLN
+83 RLNEVLN

-96 YIFVQMGTND
+96 YLFVQMGTND

-120 SAYWFQKYVDGA
+120 SAYWFQQYVDGA
-132 KSKNAHIVLMSPLML
+132 KSKGAHIVLMSPLML

-163 HKGKEYPVKDVIKSV
+163 HKGKEYPVRDKIAEV
-178 AEKNGVPF
+178 AKKNGVPF
-186 VDLTTK
+186 IDLTTK
-192 TYDLYKQLSSAYI
+192 TYNLYKQVSSAYI
-205 SRYVF
+205 SRYIF

-221 AGGVTNDGTTHF
+221 AAGVTNDGTTHF

-242 QLIAEGL
+242 QMITEGL

-255 SKVNSSEKA
+255 SSLSATEKA
-264 ALTTLVGALAPT
+264 ALTTLVGAIAPT
-276 YKLTVKANISGSGL
+276 YKLTVKANVSGSGL
-290 ITHNQYLP
+290 ITHNQNLP

-352 AQCVTTAHGSENL
+352 ASCVTTAHGEENIPVPGSSASEM
-365 PVAGSSSSVADGPA
+365 VGESSSSA
-379 SSSSEVVKFEI
+379 ETIKFEI
-390 LKGTAD
+390 LKGTD
-396 WPSVSDLAY
+396 TWPSVSDLSY
-405 PSIGDDSQ
+405 PNEGEDGQ

-419 HVGFEGKGFF
+419 HLDFEGKGFF
-429 NFDNAVGR
+429 NFDNRVGSA
-437 YATYKMTS
+437 ATYKMTS

-451 ARMFIRYCN
+451 AKMFIRYCN

-470 QVDAKTYEV
+470 KVDAKTYEV

-484 GSWDKW
+484 GSWDTW

-504 FDLKFTA
+504 FDLIMTS

-528 DVYRIGAEPAADT
+528 DVYRIGAEP
-541 TTEAPE
+541 ENIPVE
-547 SSSGSADST
+547 NSSSSGDSDVLIRPFGNLVRGLT
-556 QQFVAPTVN
+556 
-565 FAKAQ
+565 
-570 IDGVRWTVQ
+570 IDAAHWAVKTH
-579 TRGGFM
+579 GGM
-585 NVRVMNALG
+585 MQVRVMNALG
-594 KVVAGESRYVS
+594 KVVASETRWVS
-605 AGTAELLQNGSKLP
+605 EGVVPLLQSSRELP
-619 RGNYFVRVSI
+619 RGKFLVRVSL
-629 DGAVAAQT
+629 DGRESAQAM
-637 TLRK
+637 LSK

>member
-1 MKISSLLKY
+1 MKSFFKFF
-10 AATAAVFAGVAVG
+10 AAAALFAGIAVS

-29 IHVIGDSTVCNYKE
+29 IHVIGDSTVCDYKDN
-43 SAYPQTGWGQVIA
+43 AYPQTGWGQVLA
-56 PFFDDARVKVINYA
+56 PFFDQSRVKVINYA

-83 RLTEVLN
+83 RLDAVLKA
-90 NTQPGD
+90 TQPGD

-132 KSKNAHIVLMSPLML
+132 KSKGAHIVLMSPLML
-147 NTYPRNVFDNN
+147 NTYPRNVFDNE
-158 LTDAS
+158 LTDAA
-163 HKGKEYPVKDVIKSV
+163 HKNKEYPVKDKIKEV
-178 AEKNGVPF
+178 AQKNGVPF

-192 TYDLYKQLSSAYI
+192 TYNLYKQVSSAYI
-205 SRYVF
+205 SRYIF

-221 AGGVTNDGTTHF
+221 PNGVTNDGTTHF

-242 QLIAEGL
+242 QLITEGL
-249 RENLNN
+249 NENLN
-255 SKVNSSEKA
+255 SSSVNASEKA
-264 ALTTLVGALAPT
+264 ALTTLVGAIAPT

-290 ITHNQYLP
+290 ITHNQNLP

-365 PVAGSSSSVADGPA
+365 PVVGSSSSVGPA
-379 SSSSEVVKFEI
+379 TGSSSSEVIQFEV
-390 LKGTAD
+390 LKGTAE
-396 WPSVSDLAY
+396 WPSVSDLSY
-405 PSIGDDSQ
+405 PNEVDI

-419 HVGFEGKGFF
+419 HLGFAGKGFY
-429 NFDNAVGR
+429 NFDNKVGS

-484 GSWDKW
+484 ASWDTW

-518 NVDVVGFDIK
+518 NIDVVGFDIK
-528 DVYRIGAEPAADT
+528 DVYRIGAEPA
-541 TTEAPE
+541 EAPA
-547 SSSGSADST
+547 SSSSSADPSSSSSSEDKEPDGFKSKT
-556 QQFVAPTVN
+556 LTRPEQLQGGRTVN
-565 FAKAQ
+565 L
-570 IDGVRWTVQ
+570 
-579 TRGGFM
+579 
-585 NVRVMNALG
+585 LG
-594 KVVAGESRYVS
+594 RSVS
-605 AGTAELLQNGSKLP
+605 GKKLAP
-619 RGNYFVRVSI
+619 GKYFK
-629 DGAVAAQT
+629 T
-637 TLRK
+637 K